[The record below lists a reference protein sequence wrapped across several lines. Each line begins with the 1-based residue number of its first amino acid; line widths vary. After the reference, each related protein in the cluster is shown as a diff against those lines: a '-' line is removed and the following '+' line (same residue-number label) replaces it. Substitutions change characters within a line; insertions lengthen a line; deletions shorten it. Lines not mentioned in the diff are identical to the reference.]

1 MTMQARAAQAGI
13 GGSGLASLP
22 LRIAVLCALAQIFD
36 GYDNHAIGLAAPA
49 IARAW
54 GLSPAALSN
63 SFVLSS
69 LGILVG
75 SIVAGPLGDRF
86 GRKPMIIVGLALA
99 GAASLASAWA
109 ASLAILA
116 VARLVTGFG
125 IGATLPTTVALLSD
139 CAPQRSRANIVMFM
153 FAGNTLGGFLGG
165 QLAGVLLPHWGWPS
179 LFVVGGLGPLALIP
193 ALIALLPQASSPT
206 VETAAPPSAWHP
218 VTAELAGRTFRLWV
232 IFFANMLSMAL
243 LTYWLP
249 SILNLMGLEPSQS
262 AFAASVASAGGLA
275 ATLPL
280 AWFSSR
286 YGSAV
291 TLAASLAAGGIF
303 IAVIS
308 LVDLPTPLLLAAIF
322 GAGGCTFGCQL
333 AANGVAA
340 TAYPARIRAT
350 GVGWALGIGRVG
362 AFAGPALAGILTAMA
377 WSPRIAILAG
387 SVAALIAAVAA
398 TGLQRVALEDS
409 A

>member
-1 MTMQARAAQAGI
+1 MQARAAAI
-13 GGSGLASLP
+13 GKGHGLTALP
-22 LRIAVLCALAQIFD
+22 LRIAALCALIQIFD
-36 GYDNHAIGLAAPA
+36 GYDTHAIGLAAPA

-54 GLSPAALSN
+54 SLTPAALSN
-63 SFVLSS
+63 TFVLSS
-69 LGILVG
+69 LGILIG
-75 SIVAGPLGDRF
+75 AIIAGPLADRF
-86 GRKPMIIVGLALA
+86 GRKPLIIAGLALA
-99 GAASLASAWA
+99 GAASLASAWTG
-109 ASLAILA
+109 SLPVLGAL
-116 VARLVTGFG
+116 RLVTGFG

-139 CAPQRSRANIVMFM
+139 CAPQRGRANIVMFM

-165 QLAGVLLPHWGWPS
+165 QVASLLLPHWGWPA
-179 LFVVGGLGPLALIP
+179 LFAVGGFGPLALIP
-193 ALIALLPQASSPT
+193 VLIALLPG
-206 VETAAPPSAWHP
+206 APPAPSTTPVAATRDWHP
-218 VTAELAGRTFRLWV
+218 VSAELAGRTFRLWT

-249 SILNLMGLEPSQS
+249 SILNLMGLEPAQS

-286 YGSAV
+286 YGSAA

-303 IAVIS
+303 IALIS
-308 LVDLPTPLLLAAIF
+308 LVDLPGPLLLAAIF

-350 GVGWALGIGRVG
+350 GVGWALGVGRVG
-362 AFAGPALAGILTAMA
+362 AFAGPALAGILTAMD
-377 WSPRIAILAG
+377 WSPRLAILAG
-387 SVAALIAAVAA
+387 SLAALIAAVAA
-398 TGLQRVALEDS
+398 SGLRAVTVQEDG
-409 A
+409 

>member
-1 MTMQARAAQAGI
+1 MQARAAQAGI
-13 GGSGLASLP
+13 AAHGAQALP
-22 LRIAVLCALAQIFD
+22 LRIAALCALTQIFD

-54 GLSPAALSN
+54 SLTPAALSN
-63 SFVLSS
+63 TFVLSG
-69 LGILVG
+69 LGILIG
-75 SIVAGPLGDRF
+75 SIIAGPLGDRL
-86 GRKPMIIVGLALA
+86 GRKPLIIAGLALA
-99 GAASLASAWA
+99 GTASLASAWA
-109 ASLAILA
+109 GSLAMLA
-116 VARLVTGFG
+116 LARLVTGFG

-139 CAPQRSRANIVMFM
+139 CAPQKSRANIVMFM
-153 FAGNTLGGFLGG
+153 YAGNTLGGFLGG
-165 QLAGVLLPHWGWPS
+165 QVAGLLLPHWGWPS

-193 ALIALLPQASSPT
+193 VLIALLPGASRLPGDAP
-206 VETAAPPSAWHP
+206 VAATGAWHP
-218 VTAELAGRTFRLWV
+218 ITRELAGRTFRLWT

-249 SILNLMGLEPSQS
+249 SILNLMGLAPSQS
-262 AFAASVASAGGLA
+262 AFAASAASAGGLA

-291 TLAASLAAGGIF
+291 TLAVSLAAGGIF
-303 IAVIS
+303 IALIS
-308 LVDLPTPLLLAAIF
+308 LAGLSGPLLLAAIF

-350 GVGWALGIGRVG
+350 GVGWALGIGRIG
-362 AFAGPALAGILTAMA
+362 AFAGPALAGILTAMD

-387 SVAALIAAVAA
+387 SIAALIAAVAA
-398 TGLQRVALEDS
+398 TGLRRATAEES